1 MHCVKCG
8 HNKTRVYAGETRNGI
23 SIRYRKCVSCGTKFK
38 TKEVVVDYEQR
49 DFDKNPIIFEGVYD
63 DIPS

>member
-1 MHCVKCG
+1 MHCIKCG
-8 HNKTRVYAGETRNGI
+8 NTKTRVYISDVIDGK
-23 SIRYRKCVSCGTKFK
+23 SIRFRKCVSCGTKFK

-49 DFDKNPIIFEGVYD
+49 DFEKNPIIFEGVYD